1 MISILEMGREQ
12 LVNVSKFLV
21 HHESKNTHLGR
32 TSLVQFNGTL
42 IHLPRIGLLVPSKVK
57 STITEVSLELSGTF
71 SKRVLVHAP
80 RSGVLIL
87 VGSLHHT
94 PCGDHLSPNHTG
106 NVVQGGESRW
116 NVSSSWETNSSI
128 GDEVSNNGKHGNAAV
143 LDLNPTKA
151 IEVVLVTVS
160 DASEGI
166 EESKGSLGA
175 KLLGEIGA
183 EFGAVDLGDRGGGE
197 CGGRTGEGSE
207 DGKLHHCVVL
217 VDL

>member
-42 IHLPRIGLLVPSKVK
+42 LHLLGISQLVPSKVK
-57 STITEVSLELSGTF
+57 STITEVSLELSGAIT
-71 SKRVLVHAP
+71 KCILVHAP

-87 VGSLHHT
+87 VGGLHHG
-94 PCGDHLSPNHTG
+94 PCGDQLSPNHTRK
-106 NVVQGGESRW
+106 VVQGGESGW
-116 NVSSSWETNSSI
+116 NVLGAWETNSSV
-128 GDEVSNNGKHGNAAV
+128 GDEVSDDGKHGNASV
-143 LDLNPTKA
+143 LELNPTKTIELLLVA
-151 IEVVLVTVS
+151 IGNI
-160 DASEGI
+160 SECINETEG
-166 EESKGSLGA
+166 GLGA
-175 KLLGEIGA
+175 KFLGEIGVECSA
-183 EFGAVDLGDRGGGE
+183 GGLCDGGRGEG
-197 CGGRTGEGSE
+197 GGRTGEGSE